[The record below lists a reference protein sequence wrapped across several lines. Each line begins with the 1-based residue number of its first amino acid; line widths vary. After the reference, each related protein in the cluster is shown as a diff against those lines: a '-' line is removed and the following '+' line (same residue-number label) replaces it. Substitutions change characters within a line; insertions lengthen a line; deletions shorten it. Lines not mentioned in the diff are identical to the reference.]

1 MKFWADPVH
10 KTVCSLEV
18 GMKTLDRIDWA
29 LAKIEGWLI
38 ILLLWAM
45 VVLTFVQVALRSLYT
60 HGHFFWANKL
70 LGDLDW
76 SGPLVQLLVL
86 WLTFLGSSL
95 LTRTGKHIK
104 IDLLSTLLP
113 SGWLHFREFILAVI
127 SLFIIGIMIKVCI
140 GYVLMEMEFGGTS
153 LFYLPSW
160 VGQMILPV
168 GFTLLFFRF
177 LIKLI
182 TEGTQV
188 FRGLFK

>member
-1 MKFWADPVH
+1 M
-10 KTVCSLEV
+10 L
-18 GMKTLDRIDWA
+18 MKTLDRIDRA
-29 LAKIEGWLI
+29 LAKVEGWLI
-38 ILLLWAM
+38 IALLWTM
-45 VVLTFVQVALRSLYT
+45 VVLTFVQVGCRSLYT
-60 HGHFFWANKL
+60 HGHFLWANEL

-104 IDLLSTLLP
+104 IDLFSTLLP
-113 SGWLHFREFILAVI
+113 PKWLPLRGFILAVV
-127 SLFIIGIMIKVCI
+127 SLFIIGIMVKVCI
-140 GYVLMEMEFGGTS
+140 DYVMMEMEFGGTS

-177 LIKLI
+177 LVKAINQ
-182 TEGTQV
+182 GTQL
-188 FRGLFK
+188 FRGLSK

>member
-1 MKFWADPVH
+1 
-10 KTVCSLEV
+10 
-18 GMKTLDRIDWA
+18 MKTLDRIDRA
-29 LAKIEGWLI
+29 LAKVEGWLI
-38 ILLLWAM
+38 IALLWTM
-45 VVLTFVQVALRSLYT
+45 VVLTFVQVGCRSLYT
-60 HGHFFWANKL
+60 HGHFLWANEL

-104 IDLLSTLLP
+104 IDLFSTLLP
-113 SGWLHFREFILAVI
+113 PKWLPLRGFILAVV
-127 SLFIIGIMIKVCI
+127 SLFIIGIMVKVCI
-140 GYVLMEMEFGGTS
+140 DYVMMEMEFGGTS

-177 LIKLI
+177 LVKAINQ
-182 TEGTQV
+182 GTQL
-188 FRGLFK
+188 FRGLSK

>member
-1 MKFWADPVH
+1 
-10 KTVCSLEV
+10 
-18 GMKTLDRIDWA
+18 MKTLDRIDRV
-29 LAKIEGWLI
+29 LAKVEGWLI

-45 VVLTFVQVALRSLYT
+45 VVLTFVQVGLRSLYT
-60 HGHFFWANKL
+60 HGHFFWANKM

-86 WLTFLGSSL
+86 WLTFLGSSR

-104 IDLLSTLLP
+104 IDLFSTLLTP
-113 SGWLHFREFILAVI
+113 KWLPLRGFILAVV
-127 SLFIIGIMIKVCI
+127 SLFILGIMVKVCI
-140 GYVLMEMEFGGTS
+140 DYIIMEMEFGGAS

-177 LIKLI
+177 LIKAI
-182 TEGTQV
+182 NQGTELL
-188 FRGLFK
+188 RGLSK

>member
-1 MKFWADPVH
+1 
-10 KTVCSLEV
+10 
-18 GMKTLDRIDWA
+18 MKTLDRIDRA
-29 LAKIEGWLI
+29 LAKVEGWLI
-38 ILLLWAM
+38 IALLWTM
-45 VVLTFVQVALRSLYT
+45 VVLTFVQVGCRSLYT
-60 HGHFFWANKL
+60 HGHFLWANEL

-104 IDLLSTLLP
+104 IDLFSTLLP
-113 SGWLHFREFILAVI
+113 PKWLPLRGFILAVV
-127 SLFIIGIMIKVCI
+127 SLFIIGIMVKVCI
-140 GYVLMEMEFGGTS
+140 DYLMMEMEFGGTS

-177 LIKLI
+177 LVKAINQ
-182 TEGTQV
+182 GTQL
-188 FRGLFK
+188 FRGLSK

>member
-1 MKFWADPVH
+1 
-10 KTVCSLEV
+10 
-18 GMKTLDRIDWA
+18 MKTLDRIDRA

-38 ILLLWAM
+38 ILLLWTM
-45 VVLTFVQVALRSLYT
+45 VVLTFVQVGLRSLYT
-60 HGHFFWANKL
+60 HGHFFWANEM

-86 WLTFLGSSL
+86 WLTFLGSSH

-104 IDLLSTLLP
+104 IDLFSTLLP
-113 SGWLHFREFILAVI
+113 PKWLPLRGFILAVV
-127 SLFIIGIMIKVCI
+127 SLFIIGIMIKVCMD
-140 GYVLMEMEFGGTS
+140 YVMMEMEFGGTS

-177 LIKLI
+177 LVKAINQ
-182 TEGTQV
+182 GTQL
-188 FRGLFK
+188 FRGHSK